1 MVARDTCR
9 LLLLQVMEGLDMAP
23 HGTVLQT
30 NALYCSAL
38 HCNAL
43 HYPASYLVVPLGQC
57 S

>member
-30 NALYCSAL
+30 NALHCSAL